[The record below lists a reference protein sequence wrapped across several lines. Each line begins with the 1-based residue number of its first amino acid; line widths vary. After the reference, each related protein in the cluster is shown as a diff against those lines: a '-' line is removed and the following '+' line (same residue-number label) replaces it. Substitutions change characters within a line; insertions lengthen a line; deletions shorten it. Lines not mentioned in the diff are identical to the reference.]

1 MTKPEPME
9 LTSQK
14 ITEEQKAKLRQL
26 FPEVFTEG
34 KVDFDRL
41 KLTLGEEA
49 DDGAERYGMSWPGKR
64 DCFKVIQQPSAG
76 TLKPCKAE
84 SVNFDDTENLFIEG
98 DNLEALKLLQKSYYG
113 KVKMIYI
120 DPPYNTGKEFIYPDN
135 WKENLDTY
143 LEYTGQVDESG
154 KKFSTN
160 TEAEGRFHSKWLN
173 MMYPRLF
180 LARNLLRDDGV
191 IFISIDDNE
200 VSNLRKLCDEIF
212 GEENFVESI
221 TWNKRIPKNDKGIG
235 NIHEYVLIYVKDSS
249 YEHEFTMSKDGLE
262 DIDTLLGKL
271 KSSNIPLK
279 DAEQELRKLYAKKGY
294 DRGIT
299 LYNSLNSNYELWGKI
314 NVSWPNGLT
323 NGPRYDVLHPKT
335 KAPVKVP
342 ERGWRW
348 KRETFDSLLDY
359 KHVIELHDG
368 SYMCG
373 NIWFA
378 EDENTQ
384 PSQIKYLKE
393 VDTMLLRSIISLKSD
408 GGMEVENMLGGK
420 NIMSYPKP
428 TELIKVLTD
437 SVSAKDA
444 VILDFFAGSATTAH
458 AVLELNKEDGGN
470 RKFIMVQLPEPCD
483 EASEAFKAGYKT
495 IAEIGKER
503 IRRVIKQITTEN
515 TEHTEKE
522 KADNPLFH
530 QDKDSVS
537 SVVKAPGFKVF
548 KLGRSNFKAWQ
559 AEATDGITAEALSK
573 QLELG
578 VDHIDSKSTPDDILY
593 ELLMKS
599 GFELTAKVETLKLA
613 DKTIYSVAG
622 GALLICLEPALTK
635 EVITAMAKLSPARVL
650 CLDRGFAGNDQLKTN
665 AVQIMKSHEV
675 EDFRTV

>member
-1 MTKPEPME
+1 MIKPEPME
-9 LTSQK
+9 QTSQK

-41 KLTLGEEA
+41 RLTLGEEA
-49 DDGAERYGMSWPGKR
+49 DDGVERYGMSWPGKR

-113 KVKMIYI
+113 KIKMIYI

-135 WKENLDTY
+135 FKENLDTY
-143 LEYTGQVDESG
+143 LEYTGQTDESG

-212 GEENFVESI
+212 GEENCLGSFLWHRRQNADNRNFSNVSPDHEYLLCYAKSEKSRLAGNAIDKSKYKNPDNDPRGPWASIDLSGLATQTQRPNLRYDIIDQITGIAYPPNPNRGWSKSKAVVDQMISEGRVLFPKESSGRPREKKFISSLQSSI
-221 TWNKRIPKNDKGIG
+221 TGFSTWLPSDAVGFTTHGTRALTEIFEGKYFDFPK
-235 NIHEYVLIYVKDSS
+235 
-249 YEHEFTMSKDGLE
+249 
-262 DIDTLLGKL
+262 
-271 KSSNIPLK
+271 
-279 DAEQELRKLYAKKGY
+279 
-294 DRGIT
+294 
-299 LYNSLNSNYELWGKI
+299 
-314 NVSWPNGLT
+314 
-323 NGPRYDVLHPKT
+323 
-335 KAPVKVP
+335 PV
-342 ERGWRW
+342 
-348 KRETFDSLLDY
+348 SLL
-359 KHVIELHDG
+359 KIFLSQG
-368 SYMCG
+368 LS
-373 NIWFA
+373 
-378 EDENTQ
+378 END
-384 PSQIKYLKE
+384 L
-393 VDTMLLRSIISLKSD
+393 V
-408 GGMEVENMLGGK
+408 
-420 NIMSYPKP
+420 
-428 TELIKVLTD
+428 
-437 SVSAKDA
+437 
-444 VILDFFAGSATTAH
+444 LDFFAGSATTAH

-470 RKFIMVQLPEPCD
+470 RKFIMVQLPEPCA
-483 EASEAFKAGYKT
+483 EESEAFKAGYKT

-503 IRRVIKQITTEN
+503 IRRVIQKITTEN
-515 TEHTEKE
+515 TENTEKE

-530 QDKDSVS
+530 QDKASVSSVS
-537 SVVKAPGFKVF
+537 SVVQPPGFKVF
-548 KLGRSNFKAWQ
+548 KLDRSNFKAWQ
-559 AEATDGITAEALSK
+559 AEAADGITAEAISK

-578 VDHIDSKSTPDDILY
+578 VDHIDLKSTPDDILY

-613 DKTIYSVAG
+613 DKTVYSIAG